1 MITIEYLRSFRIGE
15 FAVFDFTLAYIG
27 VYLLVLILN
36 KIILPTKRQ
45 LSRFQWVLLVLPLSI
60 IFHLIFGFMTPLTK
74 LAIDPG
80 SGYGLKAILILML
93 YFGLKNNKKS

>member
-15 FAVFDFTLAYIG
+15 FAIFDFSLAYIG
-27 VYLLVLILN
+27 VYLLVPILN

-45 LSRFQWVLLVLPLSI
+45 LSHFQWILLVLPLSI
-60 IFHLIFGFMTPLTK
+60 VFHLLTGNMTPLTK
-74 LAIDPG
+74 LAIDLS

-93 YFGLKNNKKS
+93 YFGLKNNNKS